1 MDNID
6 KKKRTQPESIEIVIQ
21 GLKVTISFAHEEVPG
36 VKGKIVE
43 IVTDSYEKRRLG
55 GKEVS

>member
-21 GLKVTISFAHEEVPG
+21 GLKVAISFAREEIPG

-43 IVTDSYEKRRLG
+43 IVTDSYEKKKLG

>member
-1 MDNID
+1 MEIID

-21 GLKVTISFAHEEVPG
+21 GLKVTISFAREEVPG
-36 VKGKIVE
+36 VKEKIVE
-43 IVTDSYEKRRLG
+43 IVTDSYEKKRLG